1 MNFDDPMLERGYDG
15 MRAYAQSKLAL
26 VMFTFELAGQLEGTG
41 VTANCL
47 HPATLM
53 GTKMVFEAFDSTSS
67 DVQEGADA
75 TVYLASS
82 PELEGVTGK
91 YFDGR
96 REARAE
102 KQAYDPEAR
111 DRLRRLS
118 EELTGLRVSGANP

>member
-26 VMFTFELAGQLEGTG
+26 VMFTFDLAGQLEDTG

-75 TVYLASS
+75 TVYLAAD
-82 PELEGVTGK
+82 PDLREATGRYFEGQ
-91 YFDGR
+91 

-102 KQAYDPEAR
+102 EQAYYLEAR
-111 DRLRRLS
+111 KRLRTLS
-118 EELTGLRVSGANP
+118 EELTGLRNS